1 MHPAKSVIFFTT
13 ATGAGY
19 GLMFWLGVLA
29 LMGYLPDD
37 RVFAWASM
45 VIGFGL
51 IVGGLLSS
59 TLHLGHP
66 ERAWRAFSQWR
77 SSWLS
82 REGVMAILT
91 FIPLSL
97 FAIYWLFLGKSDD
110 IATVFIAI
118 GGIMSLITV
127 FTTAMIYASLKT
139 IPAWHNIWT
148 KLGYL
153 ALCLMSGALLV
164 LILIGMTASQT
175 DQFNALEFSLVMF
188 LMTVVLGLVTKLA
201 YWRHIKHKKATSTS
215 ETATGLGRFGKVRF
229 AGSPHT
235 ADNYLLKEMGFQ
247 IARKHAAKL
256 RWFALLF
263 GFVFPLLIVLAI
275 IFLRIGR
282 EQICGIVPPCFPTSF
297 SNLGKVMLLLAGLSC
312 AIGLIIERWLFFA
325 EAKHVVTLY
334 YGESEV

>member
-19 GLMFWLGVLA
+19 GLMFWMGVLA

-37 RVFAWASM
+37 RIFAWASM

-97 FAIYWLFLGKSDD
+97 FAIYWLFLGKSDG
-110 IATVFIAI
+110 IATIFIVT
-118 GGIMSLITV
+118 GGLMSLITV

-153 ALCLMSGALLV
+153 VLCLMSGALL
-164 LILIGMTASQT
+164 LYIL
-175 DQFNALEFSLVMF
+175 L
-188 LMTVVLGLVTKLA
+188 TVTGQKAMPNLPYYVLGLLVSALLIKII
-201 YWRHIKHKKATSTS
+201 YWTHINKAPAVSTAES
-215 ETATGLGRFGKVRF
+215 ATGLGRFGKVSF
-229 AGSPHT
+229 AGSPHS

-256 RWFALLF
+256 RFLSILIGFVLPAVMVMLSVTFSKFAL
-263 GFVFPLLIVLAI
+263 VAVI
-275 IFLRIGR
+275 
-282 EQICGIVPPCFPTSF
+282 
-297 SNLGKVMLLLAGLSC
+297 LAGLMTLF
-312 AIGLIIERWLFFA
+312 GLVVERWLFFA

-334 YGESEV
+334 YGESKV

>member
-19 GLMFWLGVLA
+19 GLMFWLGVIA
-29 LMGYLPDD
+29 LLGELPTNP
-37 RVFAWASM
+37 VFAWASM

-82 REGVMAILT
+82 REGVVAILT

-97 FAIYWLFLGKSDD
+97 FAIFWLFLGKNDG
-110 IATVFIAI
+110 ITTLFAAI

-127 FTTAMIYASLKT
+127 FTTSMIYASLKT

-153 ALCLMSGALLV
+153 VLCLMSGALLF
-164 LILIGMTASQT
+164 LILMGMTASQT

-188 LMTVVLGLVTKLA
+188 LITVVLGLIIKLG
-201 YWRHIKHKKATSTS
+201 YWRHIKHKKATSTA
-215 ETATGLGRFGKVRF
+215 ETATGLGKFGKVSF

-247 IARKHAAKL
+247 IARKHASKL
-256 RWFALLF
+256 KTFSILF
-263 GFVFPLLIVLAI
+263 GFTFPLLMVAAI
-275 IFLRIGR
+275 IFLRVGR
-282 EQICGIVPPCFPTSF
+282 EQICGVVPPCFPTSF
-297 SNLGKVMLLLAGLSC
+297 TGLGKGMLLLTGVSC
-312 AIGLIIERWLFFA
+312 AIGLCLERWLFFA

-334 YGESEV
+334 YGESKV

>member
-29 LMGYLPDD
+29 LLGKIPNNP
-37 RVFAWASM
+37 VFAWASM
-45 VIGFGL
+45 IIGFGL

-97 FAIYWLFLGKSDD
+97 FAINWLFLGRSDG

-118 GGIMSLITV
+118 GGMMSLITV

-153 ALCLMSGALLV
+153 VLCVMSGGV
-164 LILIGMTASQT
+164 ILYILQT
-175 DQFNALEFSLVMF
+175 ITGQNTLPD
-188 LMTVVLGLVTKLA
+188 LA
-201 YWRHIKHKKATSTS
+201 YYVVGLLIAGLFVKVLYWTHIHKAPAVSTAES
-215 ETATGLGRFGKVRF
+215 ATGLGQFGKVSF
-229 AGSPHT
+229 AGSPHS
-235 ADNYLLKEMGFQ
+235 ADNYLLKEMGYQ

-256 RWFALLF
+256 RVLTILIGFVLPAVMVMLSVTFSKFAL
-263 GFVFPLLIVLAI
+263 VAVI
-275 IFLRIGR
+275 
-282 EQICGIVPPCFPTSF
+282 
-297 SNLGKVMLLLAGLSC
+297 LAGLMSLF
-312 AIGLIIERWLFFA
+312 GLVVERWLFFA

-334 YGESEV
+334 YGENKV

>member
-29 LMGYLPDD
+29 LMGELPDD
-37 RVFAWASM
+37 RIFAWASM

-97 FAIYWLFLGKSDD
+97 FAIYWLFLGQSDG
-110 IATVFIAI
+110 IATVCIVT
-118 GGIMSLITV
+118 GGVMSLITV

-153 ALCLMSGALLV
+153 VLCLMSGGLLLLIISYFADQTTAIIAHLV
-164 LILIGMTASQT
+164 LFAIFPT
-175 DQFNALEFSLVMF
+175 
-188 LMTVVLGLVTKLA
+188 GLVVKLL
-201 YWRHIKHKKATSTS
+201 YWRHIGKNNTVSTAES
-215 ETATGLGRFGKVRF
+215 ATGLGRFGKVSF

-235 ADNYLLKEMGFQ
+235 ADNYLLKEMGFK
-247 IARKHAAKL
+247 IARKHASKL
-256 RWFALLF
+256 RWIASFLGFIAPIALTALGAYF
-263 GFVFPLLIVLAI
+263 GQGLSCSFTGPCEVTGFSGLSKLLII
-275 IFLRIGR
+275 
-282 EQICGIVPPCFPTSF
+282 
-297 SNLGKVMLLLAGLSC
+297 LAGLSC
-312 AIGLIIERWLFFA
+312 AVGLIIERWLFFA